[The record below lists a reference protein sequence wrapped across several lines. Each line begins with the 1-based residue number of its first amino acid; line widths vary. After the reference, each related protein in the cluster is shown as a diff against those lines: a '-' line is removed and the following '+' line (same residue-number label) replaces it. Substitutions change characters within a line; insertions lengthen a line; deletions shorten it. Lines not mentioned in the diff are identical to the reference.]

1 MRSEPDPLGHANAYF
16 EREAFHDKRVVD
28 MSAGAG
34 ADSKKVVIAALIGN
48 FAIAVCKFV
57 AAFLSGSTSTLAE
70 AVHSVA
76 DTGNQALL
84 LLGFGLALKRD
95 DDRFAF
101 GRASEQYFWPF
112 VVALMLFSV
121 GGTFAIFE
129 GVSHFSAAPPPARP
143 IDLTR
148 YGIPLSFSP
157 NLLNYVVLGTSF
169 LFEAMSFRVA
179 FREFKIMAKGRP
191 IREAIFEA
199 RDPTIPLVLA
209 EDTTALL
216 GLGIALAA
224 IVLTS
229 VTGHHEWDAIGSI
242 VIGILLCLVA
252 TVLARITHGLLIGK
266 AATLD
271 DQARVLEI
279 VESSDGIE
287 RVTQL
292 LTMHLGPDFV
302 ILAMKVAFK
311 GEFRVAEI
319 EAATNAMEKT
329 LRDELPHMKKI
340 FVEPDSEGDG
350 RGLAAARE
358 LLRAKTAK

>member
-1 MRSEPDPLGHANAYF
+1 
-16 EREAFHDKRVVD
+16 
-28 MSAGAG
+28 MSAGG
-34 ADSKKVVIAALIGN
+34 ADSKKVVVAALIGN
-48 FAIAVCKFV
+48 LAIALCKFV

-84 LLGFGLALKRD
+84 LLGFGLAMKRD

-129 GVSHFSAAPPPARP
+129 GVSHFSVVPKPSVP
-143 IDLTR
+143 IDLAR
-148 YGIPLSFSP
+148 YGINVSFSP
-157 NLLNYVVLGTSF
+157 NLLNYAVLGTSV
-169 LFEAMSFRVA
+169 LFEALSFRVA
-179 FREFKIMAKGRP
+179 FREFRIMAKGRP

-216 GLGIALAA
+216 GLTIALAA
-224 IVLTS
+224 VILSS

-242 VIGILLCLVA
+242 VIGILLCVVA

-266 AATLD
+266 AATID
-271 DQARVLEI
+271 DQAQVLEI
-279 VESSDGIE
+279 AEKSEGFE

-302 ILAMKVAFK
+302 IVAMKVAFNPNYK
-311 GEFRVAEI
+311 VNEI
-319 EAATNAMEKT
+319 ENATNEMEKR
-329 LRDELPHMKKI
+329 LRAALPHMKKI

-358 LLRAKTAK
+358 LLAKKTG